1 MLHVVEIL
9 SCGMF
14 LQPDGLISRH
24 ETLEVAMN
32 HNRPYCFPEK
42 KIAFSMFI
50 VHIID
55 YYDQR
60 SVALIQNE
68 LRTKVDCL
76 DGKNLSVSC

>member
-1 MLHVVEIL
+1 
-9 SCGMF
+9 
-14 LQPDGLISRH
+14 
-24 ETLEVAMN
+24 
-32 HNRPYCFPEK
+32 
-42 KIAFSMFI
+42 MFI

-76 DGKNLSVSC
+76 DGKNLSVSPGWLQISGILGLAIHDS